1 MKTEAQ
7 KTGNILNIV
16 GVNNKYMDK
25 EYMLDEADRL
35 KKAITKK
42 DKFDYWLKKR
52 IQEDERNIVQA
63 QPPLPKYVP
72 KKIMWSETAR
82 VGFRTAIRSLIP

>member
-1 MKTEAQ
+1 
-7 KTGNILNIV
+7 
-16 GVNNKYMDK
+16 MDK
-25 EYMLDEADRL
+25 EYILDEADRL

-72 KKIMWSETAR
+72 KKIMWSEATKVGILTA
-82 VGFRTAIRSLIP
+82 VKAFIP